1 MKSTI
6 RTMKITLDDLKG
18 PEIAALLTEHLEDM
32 RATSPPESVHALD
45 LDDLRQPNIRFW
57 TLWDGRNL
65 AGCGALKWLD
75 AEHAEIKSMRTA
87 ATYKQQ
93 GVASQILQHLIND
106 AKAAGVQR
114 LSLETGSMAFFLP
127 ARSLYA
133 KFGFELCGPFADYTL
148 DPNSLFMT
156 KKL

>member
-1 MKSTI
+1 
-6 RTMKITLDDLKG
+6 MKIILDDLKG

-45 LDDLRQPNIRFW
+45 LDGLRQPNIRFW
-57 TLWDGRNL
+57 TLWDSRNL

-114 LSLETGSMAFFLP
+114 LSLETGSMAFFQP
-127 ARSLYA
+127 ARNLYA

-148 DPNSLFMT
+148 DPNSVFMT
-156 KKL
+156 KNI

>member
-1 MKSTI
+1 M
-6 RTMKITLDDLKG
+6 MKIILDDLKG

-45 LDDLRQPNIRFW
+45 LDGLRQPNIRFW

-114 LSLETGSMAFFLP
+114 LSLETGSMAFFQP

>member
-1 MKSTI
+1 
-6 RTMKITLDDLKG
+6 MKIILDDLKG

-45 LDDLRQPNIRFW
+45 LDGLRQPNIRFW

-75 AEHAEIKSMRTA
+75 SEHAEIKSMRTA